1 MFRHA
6 FASSVRS
13 GGAPLDVVQALL
25 GHQSI
30 HSTLIYNHTDQGE
43 LRRAIAAVPVPS
55 NGR

>member
-1 MFRHA
+1 
-6 FASSVRS
+6 
-13 GGAPLDVVQALL
+13 LDVVQALL

>member
-30 HSTLIYNHTDQGE
+30 HSTLIYNNPRELHRTGE
-43 LRRAIAAVPVPS
+43 KLQVAC
-55 NGR
+55 